1 MTKGPLLIEDS
12 NLSSAWA
19 KAFLEAMEPRVEEI
33 VPLVVTVTGLVNGR
47 PIETPFVRKALDHE
61 LTKVRLSCD
70 TVASTIFP
78 QSLWNPAEERDVLF
92 KRYISVL
99 PRMKKVELRNKYGIY
114 FERLIAFGKE
124 KFNQLE
130 HIISTYQR
138 GNHRD
143 SALQASTFD
152 PLADHTHQR
161 QRGFPCMQQVAF
173 APYGKDEL
181 AVIGFYAKQYLF
193 ERAYGNYL
201 GLCNLGRFVAHE
213 LGLRL
218 TKMTCVAGVATMGD
232 INKRDLEGL
241 LQELKI
247 LKSPT

>member
-1 MTKGPLLIEDS
+1 MTKGPLFIEDS
-12 NLSSAWA
+12 NLSSAWTQ
-19 KAFLEAMEPRVEEI
+19 AFLEAVEPRVEEI
-33 VPLVVTVTGLVNGR
+33 VPLVVTVTGFVDGR
-47 PIETPFVRKALDHE
+47 PIETPLIRKALDHE
-61 LTKVRLSCD
+61 LTKVKLSCD

-78 QSLWNPAEERDVLF
+78 QSLWNPAEERGLLF

-99 PRMKKVELRNKYGIY
+99 PQMKKMEPRNRYGIY
-114 FERLIAFGKE
+114 FERLIAFGNE

-143 SALQASTFD
+143 SALQASTFN

-173 APYGKDEL
+173 APYGNDEL
-181 AVIGFYAKQYLF
+181 AVTGFYAKQYLF

-201 GLCNLGRFVAHE
+201 GLCNLGRFIAHE

-218 TKMTCVAGVATMGD
+218 TKMTCMAGVATMGD
-232 INKRDLEGL
+232 IKKRDLEDL
-241 LQELKI
+241 LQELKSFKI
-247 LKSPT
+247 ST